1 MALEDRQ
8 QAIGW
13 DRLPGMVALLSRTG
27 IPLAFTRGWAAHWAS
42 TAHAGD
48 WREALDTDSRC
59 RLLDALAQD
68 RDFDVPMDVLGN
80 ARKRGHWRC
89 IGWWSESDQ
98 AHGCQF
104 VDVTPSEDQRRA
116 ATAMC
121 ERIHLLFD
129 QLPMQV
135 AYFGPPPVSICL
147 FANDSFARHQ
157 GLQQRTIIGLPLRE
171 ILSPDDRQ
179 RVRQLQPSY
188 LADGGRLLYK
198 HSMRDPQG
206 EIRHF
211 RESWIADRDAQGRE
225 CGTFVLLADVTEQ
238 HRAETSLRASEERL
252 ARFMEVSAEGVI
264 FHRDGVITDVNPA
277 ACRLLSLPYHELVG
291 RSMLSLPPQA
301 RQSHSAMSMD
311 SGADAAIE
319 TEVLD
324 GRGQLI
330 PVELVG
336 RSLLRRDQRQRMTV
350 IRDTRDRRAAQERI
364 HALIEDLRAQK
375 DRAEAADRAKSV
387 FLAAASHD
395 LRQPIHA
402 MGLFLSALRTMA
414 RAPSAVNPEEL
425 ADICRRMQS
434 SLDGLGQL
442 LNMLLDVSRLDANA
456 VQVQIGPCA
465 LNPLFQEL
473 EQEFIEVASEKG
485 LQLHV
490 QHCSAWVSADA
501 TVLRRILSNLMANA
515 LRYTPRGRVVL
526 GARRRGSLMEIQVCD
541 SGIGIVPEQLE
552 TIFEEFYQ
560 IGQTRARRDESHGLG
575 LGLSIVKRSA
585 RLIGAEL
592 HVRSTPA
599 RGSIFSVSLPRCE
612 APPPSAPAE
621 PEPVASSASAG
632 QRSVLVIDDDEQV
645 LAGMQQLLQIWG
657 HRVWC
662 AASADA
668 AVVLAIEHA
677 AEIDLL
683 LSDYRLGGNTTAVQ
697 AIAAVHAC
705 LGRAVPTFILT
716 GDTSPQRIQEA
727 SELGFP
733 LLHKPVD
740 TNALIKALAEQ
751 PA

>member
-1 MALEDRQ
+1 MSLHESCRTV
-8 QAIGW
+8 W
-13 DRLPGMVALLSRTG
+13 TRLPGMAALLSRTG
-27 IPLAFTRGWAAHWAS
+27 VALACTPGWTAHWAS
-42 TAHAGD
+42 TSHASD
-48 WREALDTDSRC
+48 WRNALDTDSRC
-59 RLLDALAQD
+59 RLLDALAQE
-68 RDFDVPMDVLGN
+68 RDFDVPIEMPG
-80 ARKRGHWRC
+80 AQQRHGHWRC
-89 IGWWSESDQ
+89 TGWWSRSEQ

-104 VDVTPSEDQRRA
+104 VEVTRAEQERRA
-116 ATAMC
+116 ASAVC

-147 FANDSFARHQ
+147 FANDSFARYQ
-157 GLQQRTIIGLPLRE
+157 GREQRAIIGLPLRE
-171 ILSPDDRQ
+171 ILSANDRK
-179 RVRQLQPSY
+179 RVRQLQPAY
-188 LADGGRLLYK
+188 WAGGGRLQYH
-198 HSMRDPQG
+198 HSMQDPQG
-206 EIRHF
+206 DIRHYL
-211 RESWIADRDAQGRE
+211 ESWIADHDEQGRE

-238 HRAETSLRASEERL
+238 YRAEALLRASEERL
-252 ARFMEVSAEGVI
+252 ARFMEASAEGVI
-264 FHRDGVITDVNPA
+264 FHRDGVITDANPA
-277 ACRLLSLPYHELVG
+277 ACRLLSLTHQELVG
-291 RSMLSLPPQA
+291 RSVLSLPPEARQA
-301 RQSHSAMSMD
+301 RSALSID

-319 TEVLD
+319 TEMQD
-324 GRGQLI
+324 GRGQFI

-350 IRDTRDRRAAQERI
+350 IRDTRDRRAAQARI
-364 HALIEDLRAQK
+364 HALIEDLRSQK

-402 MGLFLSALRTMA
+402 MGLFLTALRTMA
-414 RAPSAVNPEEL
+414 HAPSAVHPEEL

-456 VQVQIGPCA
+456 VQVQIQPCA
-465 LNPLFQEL
+465 LNTLFLEL
-473 EQEFIEVASEKG
+473 EQEFVELASEKG

-490 QHCSAWVSADA
+490 QPCSAWVDTDA

-515 LRYTPRGRVVL
+515 VRYTPRGRIVL
-526 GARRRGSLMEIQVCD
+526 GARRRGAFMEIQVCD
-541 SGIGIVPEQLE
+541 SGIGIVPDQLE
-552 TIFEEFYQ
+552 AIFEEFYQ
-560 IGQTRARRDESHGLG
+560 VGQSRARRDESHGLG

-585 RLIGAEL
+585 RLIGAGL

-599 RGSIFSVSLPRCE
+599 RGSIFSVSVPRCE
-612 APPPSAPAE
+612 APPASAPAE
-621 PEPVASSASAG
+621 PEPVASNARAG

-645 LAGMQQLLQIWG
+645 LAGMQQLLHIWG

-662 AASADA
+662 AASADQ

-705 LGRAVPTFILT
+705 LGRQVPTYILT

-740 TNALIKALAEQ
+740 TSALLQALASNT
-751 PA
+751 

>member
-1 MALEDRQ
+1 MSLPERCLSA
-8 QAIGW
+8 W
-13 DRLPGMVALLSRTG
+13 DRLPGMAALLSRSGT
-27 IPLAFTRGWAAHWAS
+27 PLSCTRRWSAHWEGRVAG
-42 TAHAGD
+42 GD
-48 WREALDTDSRC
+48 WRDALDIDSRC

-68 RDFDVPMDVLGN
+68 KDFDVPVDMLGDGH
-80 ARKRGHWRC
+80 RRGHWRC
-89 IGWWSESDQ
+89 VGWWSEQEQ

-104 VDVTPSEDQRRA
+104 VDVTQSEEERRIA
-116 ATAMC
+116 SAMC
-121 ERIHLLFD
+121 ERIHLLFA

-135 AYFGPPPVSICL
+135 AYFGPPPAGICL
-147 FANDSFARHQ
+147 FANESFANQQ
-157 GLQQRTIIGLPLRE
+157 GLQQRAIIGLQLRE
-171 ILSPDDRQ
+171 FLNAADRQ
-179 RVRQLQPSY
+179 RVRQLQP
-188 LADGGRLLYK
+188 AFRAGGGRLHFE
-198 HSMRDPQG
+198 HSMRNPQG
-206 EIRHF
+206 EMRHF
-211 RESWIADRDAQGRE
+211 QESWIADRDEQGRE
-225 CGTFVLLADVTEQ
+225 RGVFVLLADITDR
-238 HRAETSLRASEERL
+238 HRAEASLRASRERL
-252 ARFMEVSAEGVI
+252 ARFMEASAEGVL
-264 FHRDGVITDVNPA
+264 FHDSGVITDANPA
-277 ACRLLSLPYHELVG
+277 ACRLLSLPYHELIG
-291 RSMLSLPPQA
+291 RSVLSLPPEARQA
-301 RQSHSAMSMD
+301 RSALSID

-319 TEVLD
+319 TEMLD
-324 GRGQLI
+324 GRGQFI

-350 IRDTRDRRAAQERI
+350 IRDMRDRRAAQARI
-364 HALIEDLRAQK
+364 HALIEDLRSQK

-402 MGLFLSALRTMA
+402 MGLFLTALRAMA
-414 RAPSAVNPEEL
+414 HAPSAVHPEEL

-456 VQVQIGPCA
+456 VQVQIEPCA
-465 LNPLFQEL
+465 LNPLFLEL
-473 EQEFIEVASEKG
+473 EQEFIDLASEKG

-490 QHCSAWVSADA
+490 QPCSAWVSTDA

-515 LRYTPRGRVVL
+515 VRYTPRGRIVL
-526 GARRRGSLMEIQVCD
+526 GARRRGALMEIQVCD

-552 TIFEEFYQ
+552 AIFEEFYQ
-560 IGQTRARRDESHGLG
+560 VGQSRARRDESHGLG

-592 HVRSTPA
+592 HVQSTPG
-599 RGSIFSVSLPRCE
+599 RGSIFSVSVPRCE
-612 APPPSAPAE
+612 TPAAPPSTAPQQAQPASPPSAPT
-621 PEPVASSASAG
+621 G

-662 AASADA
+662 AASADE

-677 AEIDLL
+677 AEIDVL

-705 LGRAVPTFILT
+705 LGRSVPTYILT

-740 TNALIKALAEQ
+740 TSALMQALA
-751 PA
+751 

>member
-1 MALEDRQ
+1 MSLPEECPTA
-8 QAIGW
+8 W
-13 DRLPGMVALLSRTG
+13 DRLPGMAALLSRTG
-27 IPLAFTRGWAAHWAS
+27 TPLAWTRRWSAHWATS
-42 TAHAGD
+42 AHSGD
-48 WREALDTDSRC
+48 WRDALDIDSRC

-68 RDFDVPMDVLGN
+68 RDFDLPIELLGDGY
-80 ARKRGHWRC
+80 RRGHWRC
-89 IGWWSESDQ
+89 VGWWSASEN
-98 AHGCQF
+98 AHGCHF
-104 VDVTPSEDQRRA
+104 VDVTHSEYQRRIA
-116 ATAMC
+116 SAMC
-121 ERIHLLFD
+121 ERVHLLFD

-135 AYFGPPPVSICL
+135 AYFGPQPAAVCL
-147 FANDSFARHQ
+147 FANESFARHQ
-157 GLQQRTIIGLPLRE
+157 GLQQRAIIGMRLRE
-171 ILSPDDRQ
+171 ILSAPDRQ
-179 RVRQLQPSY
+179 RVKQLQPAY
-188 LADGGRLLYK
+188 QAGGGRLHYE
-198 HSMRDPQG
+198 HSMRNPQW
-206 EIRHF
+206 EMRHF
-211 RESWIADRDAQGRE
+211 QESWIADRDEQGRE
-225 CGTFVLLADVTEQ
+225 RGVFVLLADITER
-238 HRAETSLRASEERL
+238 HRAEASLRASRERL
-252 ARFMEVSAEGVI
+252 ARFMEASAEGVL
-264 FHRDGVITDVNPA
+264 FHGDGVITDANPA
-277 ACRLLSLPYHELVG
+277 ACRLLSLPHHELVG
-291 RSMLSLPPQA
+291 RSVLSLPPEARQA
-301 RQSHSAMSMD
+301 RSVLSID

-319 TEVLD
+319 TEMLD
-324 GRGQLI
+324 GRGQFI

-350 IRDTRDRRAAQERI
+350 IRDTRDRRAAQARI
-364 HALIEDLRAQK
+364 HALIEDLRSQK

-402 MGLFLSALRTMA
+402 MGLFLTSLRAMTNAPNALH
-414 RAPSAVNPEEL
+414 PDEL

-456 VQVQIGPCA
+456 VQVQIEPCA
-465 LNPLFQEL
+465 LNTLFLEL
-473 EQEFIEVASEKG
+473 EQEFVELASEKG

-490 QHCSAWVSADA
+490 QPCSAWVETDA

-515 LRYTPRGRVVL
+515 VRYTPRGRIVL
-526 GARRRGSLMEIQVCD
+526 GARRRGALMEIQVCD

-552 TIFEEFYQ
+552 AIFEEFYQ
-560 IGQTRARRDESHGLG
+560 VGQARARRDESHGLG

-592 HVRSTPA
+592 HVRSVPA
-599 RGSIFSVSLPRCE
+599 RGSVFSVRVPRC
-612 APPPSAPAE
+612 AAPAAGPPPPPLPADSTSAP
-621 PEPVASSASAG
+621 SG
-632 QRSVLVIDDDEQV
+632 QRNVLVIDDDEQV

-662 AASADA
+662 AASADE

-677 AEIDLL
+677 ADIDVL

-705 LGRAVPTFILT
+705 LGRTVPTYILT

-740 TNALIKALAEQ
+740 TNALMQALA
-751 PA
+751 A